1 MGETRVDLH
10 HLLEDLRDAY
20 PGTIEETILSEMVAN
35 ALDSRASTI
44 RLLMDSAQSTVT
56 LIDNGSGMRR
66 AELRQYHDI
75 AATTKTRGRGI
86 GFAGVG
92 IKLGLLVCDEVFT
105 ETLRGKQ
112 HVATTWHLSSKRRA
126 PWKWVPPEGLL
137 SGPGTAVRLRLHSAL
152 SPLLDAGYV
161 IEVLSRHFAPL
172 LDPTF
177 DDLLAKHYPVGI
189 RFVVNGRALARQT
202 RKGDERASVFVKLPR
217 KQKPSAVGFL
227 LRFDNRLPESQRGV
241 AVSTYGKVIKRG
253 WDWLGV
259 SPANPD
265 VVGGLIEAPALAQ
278 ALTLNKADFIRAGT
292 HGALYL
298 AYRKAIQDVV
308 SRQLAEW
315 GVGRDGTE
323 PAQRRA
329 ARPVERDLERILID
343 LAEDFPLLSALV
355 ERSSGGQKSLPV
367 GDAKAGAGRE
377 ALMGGPEPLEE
388 EMPPSDS
395 VQQTPEDSPADS
407 STSPPPAPP
416 PPGVLE
422 SAHKGR
428 RRPTKYRLRI
438 QFEQRPDNPELS
450 RLEQSTVWINE
461 SHPAYR
467 RADQSRSTGYHIA
480 LATALALARL
490 AVEPAEEHDFVTAFL
505 AHWGRAVDKKP
516 RRRKKRKTK
525 N

>member
-20 PGTIEETILSEMVAN
+20 PGTIEETILTEMVAN
-35 ALDSRASTI
+35 ALDSGASTI
-44 RLLMDSAQSTVT
+44 QLLTDSADSTLTV
-56 LIDNGSGMRR
+56 IDNGSGMRR

-105 ETLRGKQ
+105 ETRRGKQ
-112 HVATTWHLSSKRRA
+112 HVATTWRLSSKRRA
-126 PWKWVPPEGLL
+126 PWKWVPHQGLV
-137 SGPGTAVRLRLHSAL
+137 SGPGTAVRLRLQSPL
-152 SPLLDAGYV
+152 SPLLDAGYIV
-161 IEVLSRHFAPL
+161 EVLSRHYAPL
-172 LDPTF
+172 FDPTF
-177 DDLLAKHYPVGI
+177 DYLLARHYPVGI
-189 RFVVNGRALARQT
+189 RFVLNGRALARQT
-202 RKGDERASVFVKLPR
+202 CKADEKASITVKLPR
-217 KQKPSAVGFL
+217 KRKPSAVGFL
-227 LRFDNRLPESQRGV
+227 LRFDSQLPESQRGV
-241 AVSTYGKVIKRG
+241 AISTYGKVIKRG
-253 WDWLGV
+253 WDWLGI

-265 VVGGLIEAPALAQ
+265 MVGGLVEAPALAL

-308 SRQLAEW
+308 SRQLADW
-315 GVGRDGTE
+315 GVARDG
-323 PAQRRA
+323 AQAARRHA
-329 ARPVERDLERILID
+329 TRPVERDLERILIG
-343 LAEDFPLLSALV
+343 LADDFPLLSTLV
-355 ERSSGGQKSLPV
+355 ERRAGGQKSLPV
-367 GDAKAGAGRE
+367 GVVKEGARQE
-377 ALMGGPEPLEE
+377 ALLAGPEPIEGE
-388 EMPPSDS
+388 QSETPPSGPAPPTDKDAGPE
-395 VQQTPEDSPADS
+395 TPP
-407 STSPPPAPP
+407 PP

-422 SAHKGR
+422 SAKKGR

-438 QFEQRPDNPELS
+438 QFEQRPDDPEPS

-490 AVEPAEEHDFVTAFL
+490 AVEPTEEHHFVIAFL
-505 AHWGRAVDKKP
+505 AHWGKAIGRKP
-516 RRRKKRKTK
+516 RRRKKGRAKS
-525 N
+525 